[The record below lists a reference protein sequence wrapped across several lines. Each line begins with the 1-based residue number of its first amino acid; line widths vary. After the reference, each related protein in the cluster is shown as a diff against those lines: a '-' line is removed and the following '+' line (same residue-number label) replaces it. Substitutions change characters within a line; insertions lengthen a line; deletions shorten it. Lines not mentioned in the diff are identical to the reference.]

1 MLNKQ
6 GANAM
11 NLDLTAIQRNV
22 RLFALP
28 ILFSTV
34 GLIGMLICAGH
45 DDQST
50 PLAAMVTGVLQIA
63 FWPAFALAL
72 IGASLLA
79 RNTWLLWRW
88 ESGEL
93 IGSCTK
99 CGGVMQHR
107 DGRWSQYSRC
117 NMCGS
122 TRQGWH

>member
-1 MLNKQ
+1 
-6 GANAM
+6 M
-11 NLDLTAIQRNV
+11 NLDLAAIQRNV

-34 GLIGMLICAGH
+34 GLIRMLICAGD
-45 DDQST
+45 DDQRT
-50 PLAAMVTGVLQIA
+50 PLATMVPRILQIA
-63 FWPAFALAL
+63 FWPSFALAL

-93 IGSCTK
+93 IGSFTR

-107 DGRWSQYSRC
+107 DGRRSQYSRC

-122 TRQGWH
+122 TRQGIDP

>member
-1 MLNKQ
+1 
-6 GANAM
+6 M

-22 RLFALP
+22 RLFAVP
-28 ILFSTV
+28 ILFSTM

-50 PLAAMVTGVLQIA
+50 PLAMMMIGILGVA
-63 FWPAFALAL
+63 FWPCLALAL
-72 IGASLLA
+72 VGAAWLA

-88 ESGEL
+88 ENGEL
-93 IGSCTK
+93 VGSCTK
-99 CGGVMQHR
+99 CGGVMHHR

>member
-1 MLNKQ
+1 
-6 GANAM
+6 M
-11 NLDLTAIQRNV
+11 NLDLTAIHRNV
-22 RLFALP
+22 RLFASP
-28 ILFSTV
+28 IILTAA
-34 GLIGMLICAGH
+34 GLMGVLICVGH

-50 PLAAMVTGVLQIA
+50 PMAIMMFGFLQIL
-63 FWPAFALAL
+63 FWPAAVL
-72 IGASLLA
+72 SLGGIAWLA

-88 ESGEL
+88 ENGEL

-99 CGGVMQHR
+99 CDGVMQHR

>member
-1 MLNKQ
+1 
-6 GANAM
+6 M
-11 NLDLTAIQRNV
+11 NVDLTAIQRNV

-28 ILFSTV
+28 ISLITV

-45 DDQST
+45 DDQTT
-50 PLAAMVTGVLQIA
+50 PLAAMMTTVLQVA
-63 FWPAFALAL
+63 FWAALTLAA
-72 IGASLLA
+72 IGASWLA

-93 IGSCTK
+93 VGSCTT

-107 DGRWSQYSRC
+107 NGRWSQYSRC

>member
-1 MLNKQ
+1 
-6 GANAM
+6 M
-11 NLDLTAIQRNV
+11 NLNLTTMQRNV

-28 ILFSTV
+28 ILLTTA
-34 GLIGMLICAGH
+34 GLIGTLVCAAH

-50 PLAAMVTGVLQIA
+50 ALATMMSGFFQVL
-63 FWPAFALAL
+63 FWPAVVLAL
-72 IGASLLA
+72 VGIVWLV

-93 IGSCTK
+93 IGSCAK